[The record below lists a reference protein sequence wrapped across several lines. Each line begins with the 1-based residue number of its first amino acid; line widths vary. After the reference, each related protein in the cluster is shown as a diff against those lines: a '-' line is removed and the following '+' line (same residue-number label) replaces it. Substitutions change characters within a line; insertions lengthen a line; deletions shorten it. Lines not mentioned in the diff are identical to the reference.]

1 MAPRSVRQA
10 GAIGQ
15 LAYLNGVVEIIRF
28 FGNMPEGVSYSILV
42 MNATVFLIEKVTR
55 PRKYGFVAPPK
66 AVKTPEGGKS
76 K

>member
-1 MAPRSVRQA
+1 
-10 GAIGQ
+10 
-15 LAYLNGVVEIIRF
+15 
-28 FGNMPEGVSYSILV
+28 MPEGVSYSILV